1 MRFQRRAVVARP
13 SDADARTVSI
23 GLIENASVCTR
34 VAPLLRT
41 VIVDRVRTSPSSPIA
56 PVTFIETMP
65 IAAGVGA
72 GIDDVSTSKRSAAS
86 CWYFVSRA
94 KSVAIAPPR
103 ISTPKIA
110 TRISLHSI
118 APSSVKSSRKRLND
132 FRNVR
137 SW

>member
-1 MRFQRRAVVARP
+1 MLNLISPGVPVVSNVIVRVAFGASGGSIATVMRFQRRAVVARL

-23 GLIENASVCTR
+23 GLIENASVCTG

-72 GIDDVSTSKRSAAS
+72 GIDDVSDR
-86 CWYFVSRA
+86 
-94 KSVAIAPPR
+94 KS
-103 ISTPKIA
+103 T
-110 TRISLHSI
+110 
-118 APSSVKSSRKRLND
+118 RLN
-132 FRNVR
+132 
-137 SW
+137 SSHSQ